1 MVALYEARFKIR
13 FWKLT
18 PLNIPP
24 FYRRIRM
31 SSKNVVNIILV
42 SLLLCLLA
50 ACDQD
55 KKTAAVIDAEQVY
68 KKSKLAEAGMKH
80 LETLAGQMQAGLQ
93 EMQEQLKAAPEDK
106 ELEQRMQTRIFALQA
121 ELDKAQRE
129 VAERVNKQFDETV
142 EAYRKQ
148 QNFEFVLPRQLVMAV
163 RPEADIT
170 QKIIDIMDTKI
181 VDFSDITLAKET
193 EAADGGKETD
203 AAAE

>member
-1 MVALYEARFKIR
+1 
-13 FWKLT
+13 
-18 PLNIPP
+18 
-24 FYRRIRM
+24 M
-31 SSKNVVNIILV
+31 SSKNFISMILAL
-42 SLLLCLLA
+42 LLLCLLA

-80 LETLAGQMQAGLQ
+80 LEILAGQMQAGLLQ
-93 EMQEQLKAAPEDK
+93 MQEELKAAPEDK
-106 ELEQRMQTRIFALQA
+106 ELEQRMQTRVFALQA

-129 VAERVNKQFDETV
+129 VAERVNEQFDETV

-148 QNFEFVLPRQLVMAV
+148 HNFEFVLPRQLVMAV

-170 QKIIDIMDTKI
+170 QKIIDIMDAKA

-193 EAADGGKETD
+193 EAADGGKEPD